1 MMNASYNPTS
11 PREVMAL
18 MSQYGLKPQ
27 KGLGQNFLIDRNIV
41 QKIVA
46 AAAVEPGEAVLEI
59 GPGIGAL
66 TAELARGDGQILALE
81 LDQGL
86 ARLLEEVLRPFT
98 RVTVISGDALKAD
111 FLALANKYFPPGTPV
126 KLVSNLPYYISST
139 LMYRIFEQKFP
150 FARAV
155 LMFQKE
161 VAQRLLAE
169 PGEAGYG
176 SLSVLCR
183 YYSSGTFLFNVS
195 KQVFWPRPEVDS
207 AVIMLVPRPPVLS
220 PDEEALLWRIVK
232 GSFQQRRKTL
242 LNSLS
247 KIFPWD
253 KEILSTLLAQAAI
266 KPATRPELLSI
277 DQFAKLTRI
286 LYNYKRGNNRF

>member
-1 MMNASYNPTS
+1 MMNANYNLTS
-11 PREVMAL
+11 PREVMAI
-18 MSQYGLKPQ
+18 MSQYELRPQ

-46 AAAVEPGEAVLEI
+46 AAAIEPGEAVLEI

-66 TAELARGDGQILALE
+66 TAELARGEGQILALE

-86 ARLLEEVLRPFT
+86 VRLLAEVLRPFT

-111 FLALANKYFPPGTPV
+111 FLALADKYFPPGTPV

-150 FARAV
+150 FAGAV

-207 AVIMLVPRPPVLS
+207 AVIALAPRPPLLN
-220 PDEEALLWRIVK
+220 PNEEALLWRVVK
-232 GSFQQRRKTL
+232 GAFQQRRKTL

-247 KIFPWD
+247 KTFPWG
-253 KEILSTLLAQAAI
+253 KEILSALLAQAAI
-266 KPATRPELLSI
+266 KPATRPELLSV

-286 LYNYKRGNNRF
+286 LYNYRRGNNRL

>member
-1 MMNASYNPTS
+1 
-11 PREVMAL
+11 